1 MWNSEEVVND
11 VDDATSE
18 IHVLT
23 SISRA
28 WADREHEAY
37 SLSDGSFL
45 EQTRIEIHALARQD
59 GLDDLAR
66 GQVCV
71 YGIHQSSGDE
81 GRLAC
86 DVGREVGAVKDMVSE
101 KGGDQ

>member
-1 MWNSEEVVND
+1 MWNGKEAVND
-11 VDDATSE
+11 VNDATSE

-45 EQTRIEIHALARQD
+45 EQARVEIHLLVGPD
-59 GLDDLAR
+59 SLDDLTR

-71 YGIHQSSGDE
+71 CGIHQSSGDK

-86 DVGREVGAVKDMVSE
+86 DVGREVGAVKDMIGE

>member
-1 MWNSEEVVND
+1 LWKSEEAVND
-11 VDDATSE
+11 LNDATSE

-45 EQTRIEIHALARQD
+45 EQARVEIHLLVGHD
-59 GLDDLAR
+59 SLDDLAR
-66 GQVCV
+66 GQVCIC
-71 YGIHQSSGDE
+71 GFHQSSADE
-81 GRLAC
+81 GWLAC
-86 DVGREVGAVKDMVSE
+86 EVGREVGALKDMIGE